1 MTAPRNTLD
10 YLDDILDAVEKIA
23 IFTREMSYEEFFED
37 DKTVYAV
44 TRALEVIGEAT
55 KCIPR
60 RVRENCPSLPW
71 SEMTG
76 MRDKL
81 IHAYFGINR
90 AIIWR
95 TIQDDIP
102 PLGSTVQSL
111 HIRRARRPPVSTGGG
126 IARIKPRTLSPR
138 GSYLI

>member
-1 MTAPRNTLD
+1 MTAPRSTLD
-10 YLDDILDAVEKIA
+10 YLDNILDAAGKIET
-23 IFTREMSYEEFFED
+23 FTRGMSYEEFSGD

-55 KCIPR
+55 TCIPR
-60 RVRENCPSLPW
+60 QVRERYPSLPW
-71 SEMTG
+71 SEMAG

-95 TIQDDIP
+95 TVRDDIP
-102 PLGSTVQSL
+102 PLRPAVQRL
-111 HIRRARRPPVSTGGG
+111 LDDLAVEEGTDLRDP
-126 IARIKPRTLSPR
+126 
-138 GSYLI
+138 

>member
-1 MTAPRNTLD
+1 MKAPRSTLD
-10 YLDDILDAVEKIA
+10 YLDNILDAAGKIET
-23 IFTREMSYEEFFED
+23 FTRGMSYEEFSGD

-55 KCIPR
+55 TCIPR
-60 RVRENCPSLPW
+60 QVRERYPSLPW
-71 SEMTG
+71 SEMAG

-95 TIQDDIP
+95 TIRDDIP
-102 PLGSTVQSL
+102 PLRSAVQCL
-111 HIRRARRPPVSTGGG
+111 LDDLAVEEGTDLRDP
-126 IARIKPRTLSPR
+126 
-138 GSYLI
+138 

>member
-1 MTAPRNTLD
+1 MKAPRSTLD
-10 YLDDILDAVEKIA
+10 YLDNILDAAGKIET
-23 IFTREMSYEEFFED
+23 FTRGMSYEEFSGD

-55 KCIPR
+55 TCIPR
-60 RVRENCPSLPW
+60 QVRERYPSLPW
-71 SEMTG
+71 SEMAG

-95 TIQDDIP
+95 TVRDDIP
-102 PLGSTVQSL
+102 PLRPAVQRL
-111 HIRRARRPPVSTGGG
+111 LDDLAVEEGTDLPDP
-126 IARIKPRTLSPR
+126 
-138 GSYLI
+138 

>member
-1 MTAPRNTLD
+1 MTAPRSSLD
-10 YLDDILDAVEKIA
+10 YLDDILDAGEKIG
-23 IFTREMSYEEFFED
+23 IFTRGISYEEFSED

-60 RVRENCPSLPW
+60 EVRERYPSLPW
-71 SEMTG
+71 SEMAG

-81 IHAYFGINR
+81 IHAYFGINN

-95 TIQDDIP
+95 TIRDDIP
-102 PLGSTVQSL
+102 LLRSAMQTLRDDLTTEETVDRHQLDSRD
-111 HIRRARRPPVSTGGG
+111 I
-126 IARIKPRTLSPR
+126 
-138 GSYLI
+138 

>member
-1 MTAPRNTLD
+1 MTAPRSTLD
-10 YLDDILDAVEKIA
+10 YLDDILDAAGKIET
-23 IFTREMSYEEFFED
+23 FTRGMSYEEFSGD

-55 KCIPR
+55 TCIPR
-60 RVRENCPSLPW
+60 QVRERYPSLPW
-71 SEMTG
+71 SEMAG

-95 TIQDDIP
+95 TVRDDIP
-102 PLGSTVQSL
+102 PLRPAVQRL
-111 HIRRARRPPVSTGGG
+111 LDDLAVEEGTDLQDP
-126 IARIKPRTLSPR
+126 
-138 GSYLI
+138 

>member
-1 MTAPRNTLD
+1 MTAPRSTLD
-10 YLDDILDAVEKIA
+10 HLDDILDAAGKIET
-23 IFTREMSYEEFFED
+23 FTRGMSYEEFSGD

-55 KCIPR
+55 TCIPR
-60 RVRENCPSLPW
+60 QVRERYPSLPW
-71 SEMTG
+71 SEMAG

-95 TIQDDIP
+95 TVRDDIP
-102 PLGSTVQSL
+102 PLRPAVQRL
-111 HIRRARRPPVSTGGG
+111 LDDLAVEEGTDLRDP
-126 IARIKPRTLSPR
+126 
-138 GSYLI
+138 

>member
-1 MTAPRNTLD
+1 MKAPRSTLD
-10 YLDDILDAVEKIA
+10 YLDDILDAAGKIET
-23 IFTREMSYEEFFED
+23 FTRGMSYEEFSGD

-55 KCIPR
+55 TCIPR
-60 RVRENCPSLPW
+60 QVRERYPSLPW
-71 SEMTG
+71 SEMAG

-95 TIQDDIP
+95 TVRDDIP
-102 PLGSTVQSL
+102 PLRPAVQRL
-111 HIRRARRPPVSTGGG
+111 LDDLAVEEGTDLRDP
-126 IARIKPRTLSPR
+126 
-138 GSYLI
+138 